1 MPFAL
6 ILIKNNVRRTLLI
19 LGYVTFFKRKTKQSV
34 MLGMKYV
41 DEKIWKAFRTCQEHT
56 IRIVSILGAVKLL
69 FTFVVLNTV

>member
-1 MPFAL
+1 
-6 ILIKNNVRRTLLI
+6 
-19 LGYVTFFKRKTKQSV
+19 